1 MEEGFQYE
9 GYWWLPENPADKI
22 SGQLIFV
29 PGEKIALTLRG
40 AFGDNSDKKSLFK
53 PEFIQ
58 PRLILGVDSR
68 TGKEITISECQQI
81 SGTTVFAYTEF
92 HTTFFIGKTIFVGVH
107 FETEEQLKF
116 KSISVRFS
124 GSEIWAGKKP
134 IVVESLDDFQNEVIR
149 YESPASSTIVVDD
162 TLIRILFL
170 GPANVYSSEQV
181 TISYKTAVEITP
193 KEEKNFSEYLAIIR
207 RLQNFFSLAMGAS
220 VYPIEIF
227 GHSQANRKET
237 VKRKDFFPPI
247 DISYLVP
254 SWPKELKA
262 YNRSE
267 ILFQLPMIEANLET
281 YIQNWFHKYELLKPA
296 INLYF
301 SVLYNPQNYVEIRFL
316 SLTQAI
322 ETYHRRLFGGKYQDD
337 EEYLAGIYH
346 ILTKEIPDNINS
358 DFKKSL
364 QMRLRYGNEF
374 SLRKRL
380 REVIRS
386 INNVLDFD
394 FVTLG
399 KKREEFIDKVVDTRN
414 YWTHYSPELI
424 NKVEQLG
431 EDRLILITSLQLL
444 LEVNFLRDL
453 GFEEDAIKDLIKK
466 SYRYNL
472 LKYKGA

>member
-1 MEEGFQYE
+1 M
-9 GYWWLPENPADKI
+9 
-22 SGQLIFV
+22 
-29 PGEKIALTLRG
+29 
-40 AFGDNSDKKSLFK
+40 
-53 PEFIQ
+53 
-58 PRLILGVDSR
+58 
-68 TGKEITISECQQI
+68 
-81 SGTTVFAYTEF
+81 
-92 HTTFFIGKTIFVGVH
+92 
-107 FETEEQLKF
+107 
-116 KSISVRFS
+116 
-124 GSEIWAGKKP
+124 
-134 IVVESLDDFQNEVIR
+134 
-149 YESPASSTIVVDD
+149 
-162 TLIRILFL
+162 
-170 GPANVYSSEQV
+170 
-181 TISYKTAVEITP
+181 
-193 KEEKNFSEYLAIIR
+193 
-207 RLQNFFSLAMGAS
+207 
-220 VYPIEIF
+220 
-227 GHSQANRKET
+227 
-237 VKRKDFFPPI
+237 
-247 DISYLVP
+247 
-254 SWPKELKA
+254 
-262 YNRSE
+262 
-267 ILFQLPMIEANLET
+267 
-281 YIQNWFHKYELLKPA
+281 
-296 INLYF
+296 
-301 SVLYNPQNYVEIRFL
+301 LYNPQNYVEIRFL

-453 GFEEDAIKDLIKK
+453 GFEEDIIKDLIKK